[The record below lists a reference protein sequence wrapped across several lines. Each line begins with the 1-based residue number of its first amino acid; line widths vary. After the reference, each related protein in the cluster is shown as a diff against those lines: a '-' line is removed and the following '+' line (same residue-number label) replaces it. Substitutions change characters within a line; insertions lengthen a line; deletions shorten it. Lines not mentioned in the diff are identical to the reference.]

1 MMGSLNQY
9 IELYLQHSNEFT
21 QDSPEAMNRL
31 RSSALEVL
39 QSSRLPERGEEGYE
53 KTSLEKMFAPDFGVN
68 VNRVDLSADIAASF
82 RCDVPN
88 MSTLLGV
95 CVNDTFH
102 PSKGLQRLPE
112 GVVFTSMRK
121 AAEEIPHIFNSYYG
135 TLAALTRPEVALNTL
150 LAQDG
155 VMIYI
160 PDGTVL
166 EQPLQLVNI
175 FATPAPVLAVRRV
188 LVVLGRGAS
197 AKLLVCD
204 HTQPSAVECLSSQVV
219 EVVLGEGAK
228 FDYYDI
234 EESSLR
240 TSRVSGLFARQSRG
254 SNLLVNG
261 MTLTCGTTRNDY
273 SIDID
278 GEGCDTTLAGMAI
291 GSDRMHTDN
300 SSVVRHLAPHCGS
313 RQLFKYVLDESST
326 GAFEGSI
333 LVTPHAPFTEAYQSN
348 KNILASPEA
357 KMHTRPQLEIY
368 NDDVKCSHGATTG
381 QLDQEALFYMRTR
394 GIPEQE
400 AKTMLM
406 QAFMTDVIDTVR
418 MEGLRDRLR
427 HLVEKRFAGAEAMCG
442 ECKATCHKGE
452 DNAR

>member
-1 MMGSLNQY
+1 MGGSIDQY
-9 IELYLQHSNEFT
+9 IDLYLRHTGEFA
-21 QDSPEAMNRL
+21 QGAPEAMNRL
-31 RSSALEVL
+31 RSHALEAIGHK
-39 QSSRLPERGEEGYE
+39 SLPAKGTEGYE
-53 KTSLEKMFAPDFGVN
+53 KTSLEEMFAPDFGVN
-68 VNRVDLSADIAASF
+68 VNRVAMSADIAASF

-88 MSTLLGV
+88 MSTMLGV
-95 CVNDTFH
+95 CVNDTFY
-102 PSKGLQRLPE
+102 PTKGLQRLPE
-112 GVVFTSMRK
+112 GVIFESMRT
-121 AAEEIPHIFNSYYG
+121 AAEKIPHIFDAYYG
-135 TLAALTRPEVALNTL
+135 TLANMTRPEVALNTL

-155 VMIYI
+155 VVLYV
-160 PDGTVL
+160 PDGVTL

-175 FATPAPVLAVRRV
+175 FSTPAPVVAVRR
-188 LVVLGRGAS
+188 LLIVLGRGAS

-204 HTQPSAVECLSSQVV
+204 HTQPSAKECLSSQVI
-219 EVVLGEGAK
+219 EIALGAGAH

-234 EESSLR
+234 EESNKL
-240 TSRVSGLFARQSRG
+240 TSRVSSLFARQSKD

-261 MTLTCGTTRNDY
+261 MTLTCGKTRNDY

-291 GSDRMHTDN
+291 GTADMHTDN
-300 SSVVRHLAPHCGS
+300 SSVVRHLAPHCSS
-313 RQLFKYVLDESST
+313 RQLFKYVLDDEAT

-333 LVTPHAPFTEAYQSN
+333 LVTPKAPFTEAYQSN
-348 KNILASPEA
+348 RNILASGSA

-381 QLDQEALFYMRTR
+381 QLDKEALFYMRTR

-418 MEGLRDRLR
+418 LEGLRDRLR
-427 HLVEKRFAGAEAMCG
+427 HLVEKRFAGEDAFCG
-442 ECKATCHKGE
+442 DCKATCRKV
-452 DNAR
+452 